1 MAGLIEYELAGMDVA
16 DVRFAISPLNELT
29 LSLRTFRDPGRYPVH
44 LPWLRRTEQARS
56 TLDVPL
62 LQALTNDDMWT
73 PDYLSPRPHAPLT
86 RIDDQLATVARV
98 PVDRVIDDLRAL
110 HPRLPE
116 PLRGDPSAR
125 ILDALRDYWRT
136 CFAPWWPRMRA
147 VLQADVV
154 HRGQVISAHGLA
166 AMFADLSERVQLKD
180 GVVSMRLISDARYRR
195 STGGEGLTLVP
206 TLFSRAATVPISPSE
221 PPLIMYG
228 TRGVGTLWQAE
239 PRHSPGV
246 LTDLLGATRA
256 GLLTML
262 ETPASSTELSG
273 RLGVTPSA
281 VNQHLRTLRAAGLLA
296 SARHGRS
303 VLYLRSELGDALV
316 AGSGLRPVGVDRAA
330 EDAAHPGPARFGQ
343 ET

>member
-1 MAGLIEYELAGMDVA
+1 MIEYELAGMDVA

-44 LPWLRRTEQARS
+44 LPWLRRTEQVRS

-62 LQALTNDDMWT
+62 LRALTNDDMWT

-86 RIDDQLATVARV
+86 RIDDEFAALARV
-98 PVDRVIDDLRAL
+98 PVERVLHDLHAI

-116 PLRGDPSAR
+116 PLRGADPSAR

-166 AMFADLSERVQLKD
+166 AMFADLNERVQLKD
-180 GVVSMRLISDARYRR
+180 GVVSMRLISDSHYRR
-195 STGGEGLTLVP
+195 ATSGEGLTLVP
-206 TLFSRAATVPISPSE
+206 TLFSRAPTTPISPAE
-221 PPLIMYG
+221 PPLVMYA
-228 TRGVGTLWQAE
+228 TRGVGTLWQTE
-239 PRHSPGV
+239 SRPSPAV

-256 GLLTML
+256 GLLAML
-262 ETPASSTELSG
+262 ETPASSTELAG
-273 RLGVTPSA
+273 RLGITTSA

-303 VLYLRSELGDALV
+303 VLYLRSELGDALIT
-316 AGSGLRPVGVDRAA
+316 GSGPSAA
-330 EDAAHPGPARFGQ
+330 DVAC
-343 ET
+343 